1 MPSDLGSTL
10 RVAVRARSSAG
21 RTVVRTAVTAPVTP
35 NILSIANLAA
45 QVSPI
50 SPTVT
55 VSFDLNKDAAIKIVI
70 RNAAG
75 AIVKK
80 LDNAD
85 HPAGLVL
92 KRWGEMLDN
101 GAPAPHGAY
110 TAQITATTTT
120 EFTSASVAITV

>member
-1 MPSDLGSTL
+1 M
-10 RVAVRARSSAG
+10 A
-21 RTVVRTAVTAPVTP
+21 RTAVTAPVTP
-35 NILSIANLAA
+35 NILTIANLLA

-70 RNAAG
+70 RDAAG

-92 KRWGEMLDN
+92 KRWGEMEDN
-101 GAPAPHGAY
+101 GTPAPHGAY
-110 TAQITATTTT
+110 TAQITATTAT
-120 EFTSASVAITV
+120 EFTSASVPITI